1 MRQTIRLAPKQ
12 HSIGRE
18 SVPGSRHRLG
28 TPFGHCQ
35 LESNSANHGRY
46 LFAQARD
53 GPCSSPLNPY
63 IRETQFVDFPVT
75 AHSKPTVVSD
85 PECEPPAAGHQG
97 EYFVARTAQI
107 S

>member
-1 MRQTIRLAPKQ
+1 MRQTIRLALKR

-28 TPFGHCQ
+28 TSFGHCR

-46 LFAQARD
+46 LIAQARD
-53 GPCSSPLNPY
+53 GPCSSPSNPC
-63 IRETQFVDFPVT
+63 IPETQFVDFP
-75 AHSKPTVVSD
+75 AMDHSKSTGVSD
-85 PECEPPAAGHQG
+85 RECEPPVMRHQE